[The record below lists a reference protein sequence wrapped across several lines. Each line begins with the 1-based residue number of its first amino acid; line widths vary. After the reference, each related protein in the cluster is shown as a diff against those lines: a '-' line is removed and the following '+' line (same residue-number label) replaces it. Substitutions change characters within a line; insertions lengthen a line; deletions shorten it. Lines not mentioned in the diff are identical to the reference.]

1 MMITRRRLLTS
12 SALLAGGALL
22 TSPFTSRRGHAADSY
37 PRRVVI
43 FIEGNGIRPECVM
56 DPLTRQTLESIAGK
70 PIASNRDYG
79 HADPVIT
86 AKAPLD
92 QARSL
97 GALAAQGQE
106 LSLVERSALVLGLS
120 ATQVGGGHSSNFGAL
135 SASKALGGA
144 PSATIDAVLAAIPE
158 VRAMTP
164 LRRDP
169 GRRRD
174 PPPPRST
181 TARARSP
188 RASRRRSSSRPRRP
202 SLPTS
207 ASSPRAPPPS
217 PTRRASA
224 TSSTPSRTSAAS
236 SRPSAA
242 PPRATPSSPATMSRS
257 RRCSTVTSSSS
268 R

>member
-106 LSLVERSALVLGLS
+106 LSLVE
-120 ATQVGGGHSSNFGAL
+120 
-135 SASKALGGA
+135 
-144 PSATIDAVLAAIPE
+144 
-158 VRAMTP
+158 
-164 LRRDP
+164 P

-174 PPPPRST
+174 RLHPVQLQLVRVRQGQAGADPPPALGGLLYLLRRRRLGRRRRVLPDAQALPRV
-181 TARARSP
+181 RPRGRRP
-188 RASRRRSSSRPRRP
+188 RAQGLQRLLQGPHQALR
-202 SLPTS
+202 LP
-207 ASSPRAPPPS
+207 
-217 PTRRASA
+217 
-224 TSSTPSRTSAAS
+224 
-236 SRPSAA
+236 
-242 PPRATPSSPATMSRS
+242 
-257 RRCSTVTSSSS
+257 
-268 R
+268 

>member
-164 LRRDP
+164 FDAIRVGAATRLHPVQLQLVRVRQGQAGADPPPALGGLLYLLRRRRL
-169 GRRRD
+169 GRRRRVLPD
-174 PPPPRST
+174 AQALPRV
-181 TARARSP
+181 RPRGRRP
-188 RASRRRSSSRPRRP
+188 RAQGLQRLLQGPHQALR
-202 SLPTS
+202 LP
-207 ASSPRAPPPS
+207 
-217 PTRRASA
+217 
-224 TSSTPSRTSAAS
+224 
-236 SRPSAA
+236 
-242 PPRATPSSPATMSRS
+242 
-257 RRCSTVTSSSS
+257 
-268 R
+268 